1 MLQQPQLL
9 PPQSQNKKMIKR
21 IKIQLLQHPIYS
33 ITLLSFLH
41 YILCESSKV
50 VTQPLKKL
58 KLPYLVAIKTQEY
71 QDVELQAK
79 GTHGRVEKK
88 EKK

>member
-1 MLQQPQLL
+1 
-9 PPQSQNKKMIKR
+9 MIKR

-50 VTQPLKKL
+50 VTTPIKKQKPL
-58 KLPYLVAIKTQEY
+58 YLVEIKIRYY
-71 QDVELQAK
+71 QDVGFRDLE
-79 GTHGRVEKK
+79 THGCVEKK